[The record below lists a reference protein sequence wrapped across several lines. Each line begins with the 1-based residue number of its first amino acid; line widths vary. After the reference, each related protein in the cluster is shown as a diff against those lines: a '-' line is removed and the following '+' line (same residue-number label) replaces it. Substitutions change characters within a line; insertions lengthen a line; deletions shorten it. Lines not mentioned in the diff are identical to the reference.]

1 MASFFR
7 LGKLILSPS
16 PHLTQLG
23 TASVATGQD
32 PGFFTSVS
40 SNGTTAGT
48 AIIWAVGRPTDPKTT
63 FVNLYA
69 FAALASGG
77 THKLLFSSPA
87 GSWPN
92 TLGNANIVP
101 VVANGKVFVAANKS
115 LRIFGVSTRRTP
127 VPGGSPIASL
137 DSRHVISG
145 TLLAVDGTTLTLQ
158 TRNGKSVKI
167 DDSQAA
173 KNEQIGTPLDVGIPL
188 TVQGSLFN
196 AIGLQAT
203 SIVRVKGSSGEL
215 WPPHIF

>member
-1 MASFFR
+1 MGGWTSDRPQDDFCQPLCICGVSLR
-7 LGKLILSPS
+7 RD
-16 PHLTQLG
+16 TQ
-23 TASVATGQD
+23 VAL
-32 PGFFTSVS
+32 F
-40 SNGTTAGT
+40 
-48 AIIWAVGRPTDPKTT
+48 
-63 FVNLYA
+63 
-69 FAALASGG
+69 LA
-77 THKLLFSSPA
+77 A

-115 LRIFGVSTRRTP
+115 LRIFGASTRRTP

-203 SIVRVKGSSGEL
+203 SIVRAKGSSGEL

>member
-1 MASFFR
+1 MEREHSGA
-7 LGKLILSPS
+7 
-16 PHLTQLG
+16 
-23 TASVATGQD
+23 A
-32 PGFFTSVS
+32 PGEP
-40 SNGTTAGT
+40 AGRH
-48 AIIWAVGRPTDPKTT
+48 AGNLPLARPP
-63 FVNLYA
+63 V
-69 FAALASGG
+69 
-77 THKLLFSSPA
+77 FSCRQFGCRA

-188 TVQGSLFN
+188 TVRIIVQCHRPAGDMDCPGEGFFRRIM
-196 AIGLQAT
+196 AAT
-203 SIVRVKGSSGEL
+203 YLLKILRTVPANDRVRLRRTWPFRRWETGPVMPVKM
-215 WPPHIF
+215 